1 MSNSVRSKPINLVP
15 TPRTATASGRV
26 LLAFGKRGPLF
37 DAPPAAANCADCND
51 FQTVMVRDGRSL
63 LAVDCHCVTPRTAL
77 AG

>member
-1 MSNSVRSKPINLVP
+1 VSNSVRSNPIGVVP

-37 DAPPAAANCADCND
+37 DAQPATAGCTDCND
-51 FQTVMVRDGRSL
+51 FQTVMIRDGRSL
-63 LAVDCHCVTPRTAL
+63 VAVDCRCVTPRTAL